1 MSAAI
6 AGLPSASAP
15 NAAPAK
21 ASSRDR
27 RLRFTVRLVLAR
39 PMLSPPA
46 ITADSNACRHPTI
59 EVINPVAPIGFPCGA
74 PRSAPDPGPFRPF
87 TLQSLLQVIRNSKKA
102 ASRYG
107 WMAPLRDMAA
117 TLAPGRGCSSY
128 RLDSSPT
135 GCSETSLTHRGD
147 GSNSGGQPAPKR
159 LTRPGGQPGGSVQHG
174 GG

>member
-59 EVINPVAPIGFPCGA
+59 EVINPAAPDRIPCG
-74 PRSAPDPGPFRPF
+74 PPGQPLTRDHSAHLH
-87 TLQSLLQVIRNSKKA
+87 LQSLLQVIRNSKKVA
-102 ASRYG
+102 
-107 WMAPLRDMAA
+107 
-117 TLAPGRGCSSY
+117 
-128 RLDSSPT
+128 
-135 GCSETSLTHRGD
+135 
-147 GSNSGGQPAPKR
+147 N
-159 LTRPGGQPGGSVQHG
+159 RPSW
-174 GG
+174 